1 MKVGVLAPP
10 WVPIPPD
17 GYGGIELMLDL
28 LARGLADA
36 GHHVV
41 LFTTGDSTCPVER
54 RWVLEQAETLRMGV
68 TVPELRHVIA
78 GYDALADCDIVHDHT
93 MAGLAHAARYP
104 HLPVVTTNHAPFN
117 EEMNAIYAAF
127 SDRAPVIAISHSQAA
142 EADGVR
148 IAGVVHHGLD
158 VDAFPL
164 GDGDGG
170 YYLFLGRMAP
180 EKGARRA
187 ALVARQAGVP
197 LVMAAKMNEPLERAY
212 FEDQVRPLL
221 ADEITFVGEVGGE
234 RKLDLLTGAKALI
247 NPIRW
252 VEPFGL
258 VMLEALAC
266 GTPVVTFHEGAAPE
280 IVDDGVTG
288 FLCED
293 VDDMVAVLP
302 RVDDID
308 RAACRQRAVERFS
321 VERMVAG
328 HVEVYERVIA
338 EHAGR
343 VPAGAHPLASEASS
357 S

>member
-1 MKVGVLAPP
+1 MKIGVLAPP
-10 WVPIPPD
+10 WLPIPPN

-36 GHHVV
+36 GHDVV

-54 RWVLEQAETLRMGV
+54 RWVLERAETLRMGV
-68 TVPELRHVIA
+68 TVPELQHVIA
-78 GYDALADCDIVHDHT
+78 GYDALADCDVVHDHSI
-93 MAGLAHAARYP
+93 AGPFYAARYP

-117 EEMNAIYAAF
+117 EEMNDLYRAA
-127 SDRAPVIAISHSQAA
+127 SERVPVIAISHAQAA
-142 EADGVR
+142 EARGVR

-170 YYLFLGRMAP
+170 YCLFLGRMAP

-187 ALVARQAGVP
+187 ALVARAAGVP

-221 ADEITFVGEVGGE
+221 SADITFVGEVGGQ
-234 RKLDLLTGAKALI
+234 RKLDLLAGAKALV

-252 VEPFGL
+252 AEPFGL

-280 IVDDGVTG
+280 IVEHGVTG
-288 FLCED
+288 FLCAD
-293 VDDMVAVLP
+293 VDDMAATLA
-302 RVDDID
+302 RVDEID
-308 RAACRQRAVERFS
+308 RGACRARAVEHFS

-328 HVEVYERVIA
+328 HVAVYERLVA
-338 EHAGR
+338 EHGESAS
-343 VPAGAHPLASEASS
+343 AGAHPGSAASS